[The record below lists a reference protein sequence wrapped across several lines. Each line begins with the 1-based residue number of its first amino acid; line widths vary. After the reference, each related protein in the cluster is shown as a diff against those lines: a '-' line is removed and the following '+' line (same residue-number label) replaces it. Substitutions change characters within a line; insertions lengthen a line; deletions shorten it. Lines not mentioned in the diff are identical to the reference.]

1 MTISEKTTSA
11 RNDYIGNGVV
21 TNFSFT
27 FDVLNE
33 ANSLTGKNYSLK
45 VLLTTSGTEA
55 EQVEDTDY
63 TVTYDSA
70 TRLGSVTFTTVP
82 AKSVLITLLSDV
94 SKTQSTDYINI
105 GTDKFPADSH
115 EKTVDKLTLITR
127 ELQEVIDRAILLS
140 ESSTISG
147 VTLPVSAANANKAIV
162 VNSAGTDLDAQSL
175 IDLSLYPVTNF
186 AETLLDDTTST
197 EARTTL
203 DAEQKI
209 NSLVAITSLE
219 DADQFIVTDN
229 SDSDNSKKITRANM
243 QATES
248 ARGFT
253 ILPKR
258 ITVANGTDTEHDID
272 FSAGNANLS
281 DGSGQVLATAET
293 KQMDVSWVVG
303 TGATPSGGL
312 AEGLSIVGDTFYYS
326 FVIMDANNGFVG
338 FGFDSSITAAN
349 LLAGANVIAAGGVK
363 YIRIKNGFFETNA
376 TLNIKPFKKAGNLH
390 SAFGATGD
398 DNLVSATSNSGGATL
413 TNALPAIPCKALV
426 NLGMQAGLSTFSAWG
441 NLQKTA
447 TAAVPATAGATK
459 QGTICTNNGFSA
471 SGVVPI
477 IFDDGSIFY
486 RNFSVAG
493 GVSSIEIDLI
503 SIEEL

>member
-229 SDSDNSKKITRANM
+229 SDSDNSKKITLANM
-243 QATES
+243 QGTTAL
-248 ARGFT
+248 RGVSY
-253 ILPKR
+253 LPKR
-258 ITVANGTDTEHDID
+258 ITVSNGTDTDHDID
-272 FSAGNANLS
+272 FTAGVFNFD
-281 DGSGQVLATAET
+281 DGSGQAVASALT
-293 KQMDVSWVVG
+293 KQIDATWAAGTNQGGLFTGTVAIDTWYYCFAIWNPTTETYDSGFDPSYSSPTLPSGYTKKEYRGAILTDGSSNIRAFRYTDKYCIYDQKITDISTQSISTTKSAINCSTPDQLEVMLLGSAFGLQQFLTTVHVEFYR
-303 TGATPSGGL
+303 TGATSNMSAFTGGSSTSTVVTSGSDIKVDAING
-312 AEGLSIVGDTFYYS
+312 S
-326 FVIMDANNGFVG
+326 FDIRATSTQTITMYT
-338 FGFDSSITAAN
+338 FGFYDYN
-349 LLAGANVIAAGGVK
+349 L
-363 YIRIKNGFFETNA
+363 RTN
-376 TLNIKPFKKAGNLH
+376 
-390 SAFGATGD
+390 
-398 DNLVSATSNSGGATL
+398 
-413 TNALPAIPCKALV
+413 
-426 NLGMQAGLSTFSAWG
+426 
-441 NLQKTA
+441 
-447 TAAVPATAGATK
+447 
-459 QGTICTNNGFSA
+459 
-471 SGVVPI
+471 
-477 IFDDGSIFY
+477 
-486 RNFSVAG
+486 
-493 GVSSIEIDLI
+493 
-503 SIEEL
+503 